1 MFRVLI
7 AAVFVCLAAANV
19 ATPAASANAPCPNRK
34 AAAADGRYD
43 IPSDDPAYGPWLDR
57 DHDGIGCE
65 S

>member
-1 MFRVLI
+1 MIRVLLVTAALGA
-7 AAVFVCLAAANV
+7 AAVGLAPV
-19 ATPAASANAPCPNRK
+19 ASAQPYKNCK

-57 DHDGIGCE
+57 DQDGIGCE